1 MPKTAGHDYE
11 KIVKL
16 ACKPKNAPPK
26 AKYLDALI
34 AATYS
39 DDAPLHEITRAL
51 AERLR
56 DNNPVIVFKALLTLH
71 QMIRAGS
78 TDVLLRHLA
87 TTSVLRLSSVSD
99 QNFEGYRPPG
109 SLRAYAGYL
118 DARIRAFKD
127 RKHDMVSLQ
136 NESNKRSTGL
146 SASSKARHLRHL
158 PVEKGL
164 LREVAQIQTILNAL
178 IRCKFYDDDLR
189 DENTV
194 LAYRLLV
201 KDLLVLFQ
209 AGNEGVCNILEHYFE
224 MSKIDATESFE
235 IYKSF
240 INQTD
245 KIVDYLAIARRLNNI
260 VNVPVPNLKHAPT
273 SLVKALDEY
282 LNDPNFEQNR
292 AEYKKSLGVVEGRK
306 DGASGAASA
315 AKATA
320 KTEDTP
326 AASSSNAAASSS
338 TGTAPAAQQKIQD
351 FLDSIQPEAQPT
363 IFGGPAAA
371 PAGVNPLLLQQQ
383 QFQQQQFQQQQLQQ
397 QQMAQFG
404 MLQQPTGQFGFVGT
418 APLQA
423 QTTGHNP
430 FRQSTMFAQ
439 PTGFVQPQAT
449 GFPQQQQQFASP
461 FMQPQATGFLQPA
474 PTGAF
479 PQQPQRQST
488 FPLAGPQLAAI
499 GEAGPFGQLQQQP
512 TGFLQPQTTGGNPFR
527 QNSISAGS
535 TLNRQPT
542 LSVQTNF
549 SAQGP
554 ASAPLTQPAAPF
566 AQQFTSTPSPV
577 QDSSRSTPQKATS
590 LLQPQAT
597 GSRNPFAP
605 PGGIPKPAPPPQPKA
620 PSMNELAQHQW
631 NQQFAQA
638 GGLTPTA
645 PTGAAPA
652 AQPTAPTA
660 DLWDPFAP
668 VGGTAKTN
676 GTSTAMS
683 DIASAFA
690 KPEAP
695 GNDFMSQFGSLSVGG
710 AANGG
715 ATSPGAL
722 QPQSTGFLQPQRT
735 GFGGSSVKPFKP
747 TSNFGSSL
755 MESLPPLSGEPSPA
769 SPNGPLPPAAGAQ
782 ALAPTGTGGSQ
793 GQALFAAFG
802 SASTPTGTAPAA
814 GAPFAAAPG
823 SITPQRTGFQPT
835 SSFGQSLLSSQPQP
849 APLQAQNTGS
859 NPFRQS
865 IQVGA
870 AGTGA
875 PGAPGGAAP
884 FGAFPQSGPFGA
896 NSPFA
901 GQNQAGAFQP
911 QRQQS
916 SLF

>member
-1 MPKTAGHDYE
+1 MQGGW
-11 KIVKL
+11 
-16 ACKPKNAPPK
+16 
-26 AKYLDALI
+26 
-34 AATYS
+34 
-39 DDAPLHEITRAL
+39 
-51 AERLR
+51 ERTCF
-56 DNNPVIVFKALLTLH
+56 NLTL
-71 QMIRAGS
+71 Q
-78 TDVLLRHLA
+78 
-87 TTSVLRLSSVSD
+87 
-99 QNFEGYRPPG
+99 
-109 SLRAYAGYL
+109 
-118 DARIRAFKD
+118 
-127 RKHDMVSLQ
+127 
-136 NESNKRSTGL
+136 
-146 SASSKARHLRHL
+146 
-158 PVEKGL
+158 
-164 LREVAQIQTILNAL
+164 
-178 IRCKFYDDDLR
+178 FYDDDLR

-240 INQTD
+240 ISQTD

-306 DGASGAASA
+306 GSASVA
-315 AKATA
+315 
-320 KTEDTP
+320 TP
-326 AASSSNAAASSS
+326 AATVTRSEDKPAASSSSNAAASSS
-338 TGTAPAAQQKIQD
+338 TSTAPAAKQKIQD

-363 IFGGPAAA
+363 IFGGPAAP
-371 PAGVNPLLLQQQ
+371 PAAVNPLLL
-383 QFQQQQFQQQQLQQ
+383 QQQQFQQQQLQQ

-404 MLQQPTGQFGFVGT
+404 MLQQPTQQYGFVGT
-418 APLQA
+418 MPLQA
-423 QTTGHNP
+423 QMTGHNP

-439 PTGFVQPQAT
+439 PTGGFVQPQAT
-449 GFPQQQQQFASP
+449 GFPQQQQQFTSP
-461 FMQPQATGFLQPA
+461 FLQPQTTGFLQPA
-474 PTGAF
+474 PTGSF
-479 PQQPQRQST
+479 PHQPQRQST
-488 FPLAGPQLAAI
+488 FPMAAGQLAAI
-499 GEAGPFGQLQQQP
+499 GEVSPFGQLQQQP

-542 LSVQTNF
+542 LSVQTSF

-554 ASAPLTQPAAPF
+554 TSAPLAQPAAPF

-577 QDSSRSTPQKATS
+577 QDANGSRATPQKATS
-590 LLQPQAT
+590 LLQPQKT
-597 GSRNPFAP
+597 GSKNPFAP
-605 PGGIPKPAPPPQPKA
+605 PGGIPAPAPPPQPKA

-638 GGLTPTA
+638 GGLTPA
-645 PTGAAPA
+645 PPAGAAPA
-652 AQPTAPTA
+652 VPAAAPTA

-668 VGGTAKTN
+668 VASTTKTN
-676 GTSTAMS
+676 GASSAMS

-695 GNDFMSQFGSLSVGG
+695 AGNDFMSQFGSLSVGG
-710 AANGG
+710 ANG
-715 ATSPGAL
+715 ATSPVGL

-735 GFGGSSVKPFKP
+735 GFGGSTVKPFKP

-755 MESLPPLSGEPSPA
+755 MESLPPLSTEPSPI
-769 SPNGPLPPAAGAQ
+769 SPNGTQPPAGFA
-782 ALAPTGTGGSQ
+782 ALSPTGTGGSQ

-802 SASTPTGTAPAA
+802 GSGSTPTATTPGA

-823 SITPQRTGFQPT
+823 TITPQRTGFQPT
-835 SSFGQSLLSSQPQP
+835 SSSGQSLLSSQPQP
-849 APLQAQNTGS
+849 APLQAQTTGS
-859 NPFRQS
+859 NPFRAS
-865 IQVGA
+865 IQVGGSGA
-870 AGTGA
+870 AA
-875 PGAPGGAAP
+875 PGAGA
-884 FGAFPQSGPFGA
+884 FGAFPAAGPFGA

-901 GQNQAGAFQP
+901 GQNQAPPSSFQFQQP

>member
-26 AKYLDALI
+26 AKVRGALI

-39 DDAPLHEITRAL
+39 DDAPLQEITRAL
-51 AERLR
+51 ADRLR

-78 TDVLLRHLA
+78 TDALLHHLA
-87 TTSVLRLSSVSD
+87 SKSVLRLNTVSD
-99 QNFEGYRPPG
+99 QNFEAGYRPPA
-109 SLRAYAGYL
+109 SLRPYALYL
-118 DARIRAFKD
+118 DSRIRAFKN
-127 RKHDMVSLQ
+127 RKHDMVNLQ

-164 LREVAQIQTILNAL
+164 LREVEQIQTILDAL

-273 SLVKALDEY
+273 SLVKALEEY

-306 DGASGAASA
+306 DSASA
-315 AKATA
+315 A
-320 KTEDTP
+320 TP
-326 AASSSNAAASSS
+326 AATVTAAKSDSQPAASSSSNAAASSS
-338 TGTAPAAQQKIQD
+338 TSTAPAAQQKIQD

-371 PAGVNPLLLQQQ
+371 PNPQQFQQQ

-397 QQMAQFG
+397 QQQMAQFG
-404 MLQQPTGQFGFVGT
+404 MLQQPTQQYGFVGT
-418 APLQA
+418 MPLQ
-423 QTTGHNP
+423 QQMTGHNP

-449 GFPQQQQQFASP
+449 GFPQQQQFASP
-461 FMQPQATGFLQPA
+461 FLQPQTTGFLQP
-474 PTGAF
+474 
-479 PQQPQRQST
+479 
-488 FPLAGPQLAAI
+488 
-499 GEAGPFGQLQQQP
+499 QP

-554 ASAPLTQPAAPF
+554 NSAPLAQPA
-566 AQQFTSTPSPV
+566 
-577 QDSSRSTPQKATS
+577 
-590 LLQPQAT
+590 
-597 GSRNPFAP
+597 
-605 PGGIPKPAPPPQPKA
+605 
-620 PSMNELAQHQW
+620 
-631 NQQFAQA
+631 
-638 GGLTPTA
+638 
-645 PTGAAPA
+645 
-652 AQPTAPTA
+652 
-660 DLWDPFAP
+660 
-668 VGGTAKTN
+668 
-676 GTSTAMS
+676 
-683 DIASAFA
+683 
-690 KPEAP
+690 
-695 GNDFMSQFGSLSVGG
+695 
-710 AANGG
+710 
-715 ATSPGAL
+715 
-722 QPQSTGFLQPQRT
+722 
-735 GFGGSSVKPFKP
+735 
-747 TSNFGSSL
+747 
-755 MESLPPLSGEPSPA
+755 
-769 SPNGPLPPAAGAQ
+769 
-782 ALAPTGTGGSQ
+782 
-793 GQALFAAFG
+793 
-802 SASTPTGTAPAA
+802 
-814 GAPFAAAPG
+814 
-823 SITPQRTGFQPT
+823 
-835 SSFGQSLLSSQPQP
+835 SFGQSLLSSQPQP
-849 APLQAQNTGS
+849 APLQAQTTGS
-859 NPFRQS
+859 NPFRAS
-865 IQVGA
+865 MQVGG
-870 AGTGA
+870 AGA
-875 PGAPGGAAP
+875 GAAP
-884 FGAFPQSGPFGA
+884 AAGAGAFGAAFPQSGPFGA
-896 NSPFA
+896 SSPFA
-901 GQNQAGAFQP
+901 GQNQHAGAFPFQQQP